1 MSEINE
7 KFNEYVNSPVGQ
19 AVLTLGAY
27 TIKSTKTTKDNEIVD
42 NVDEIVNQ
50 LADALSK
57 LNATE
62 VTTDEA
68 KAAVMVI
75 LKTIAEATPTKWD
88 DRLIPIVDL
97 FLQPTTI

>member
-7 KFNEYVNSPVGQ
+7 KFNEYINSPVGQ

-75 LKTIAEATPTKWD
+75 LKTIGEATSTKLD
-88 DRLIPIVDL
+88 DRLIHIIDM
-97 FLQPTTI
+97 FL

>member
-27 TIKSTKTTKDNEIVD
+27 TIKLTKTTKDNEIVD

-88 DRLIPIVDL
+88 DRLIPIIDM
-97 FLQPTTI
+97 FL

>member
-42 NVDEIVNQ
+42 NVDEIVAQ

-75 LKTIAEATPTKWD
+75 LKAIAEATPNKWD
-88 DRLIPIVDL
+88 DRVIPIVDL
-97 FLQPTTI
+97 FL

>member
-7 KFNEYVNSPVGQ
+7 KFNEYINSPVGQ

-42 NVDEIVNQ
+42 NVDEIVSQ

-57 LNATE
+57 LNAVE

-75 LKTIAEATPTKWD
+75 LKTIAEATTTKWD
-88 DRLIPIVDL
+88 DRLIPIVDM
-97 FLQPTTI
+97 FL

>member
-7 KFNEYVNSPVGQ
+7 KFNEYINSPVGQ

-42 NVDEIVNQ
+42 NVDEIVSQ

-57 LNATE
+57 LNAVE

-88 DRLIPIVDL
+88 DRLIPIVDM
-97 FLQPTTI
+97 FL

>member
-42 NVDEIVNQ
+42 NVDEIVAQ

-62 VTTDEA
+62 VSTDEA
-68 KAAVMVI
+68 KAAAMVI

-88 DRLIPIVDL
+88 DRLIPIIDM
-97 FLQPTTI
+97 FL

>member
-7 KFNEYVNSPVGQ
+7 KFNEYINSPVGQ

-42 NVDEIVNQ
+42 NVDEIVSQ
-50 LADALSK
+50 LADALNK
-57 LNATE
+57 LNAVE

-68 KAAVMVI
+68 KAAVIVI
-75 LKTIAEATPTKWD
+75 LKTIAEATTTKWD
-88 DRLIPIVDL
+88 DRLIPIVDM
-97 FLQPTTI
+97 FL

>member
-7 KFNEYVNSPVGQ
+7 KFNEYINSPVGQ

-68 KAAVMVI
+68 KAAAMVI
-75 LKTIAEATPTKWD
+75 LKIIAEATPTKWD
-88 DRLIPIVDL
+88 DRLIPIIDM
-97 FLQPTTI
+97 FL

>member
-42 NVDEIVNQ
+42 NVDEIVAQ

-57 LNATE
+57 LNAVE

-75 LKTIAEATPTKWD
+75 LKAIVEATTTKWD
-88 DRLIPIVDL
+88 DRIIPIVDL
-97 FLQPTTI
+97 FL

>member
-7 KFNEYVNSPVGQ
+7 KFNEYINSPVGQ

-42 NVDEIVNQ
+42 NVDEIVSQ
-50 LADALSK
+50 LANALSK
-57 LNATE
+57 LNAVE

-75 LKTIAEATPTKWD
+75 LKTIAEATSTKWD
-88 DRLIPIVDL
+88 DRLISIVDM
-97 FLQPTTI
+97 FL

>member
-7 KFNEYVNSPVGQ
+7 KFNEYINSPVGQ
-19 AVLTLGAY
+19 AVLTIGAY
-27 TIKSTKTTKDNEIVD
+27 TIKTTKTTKDNEIVD
-42 NVDEIVNQ
+42 NVDEIVAQ

-57 LNATE
+57 LNAVE

-75 LKTIAEATPTKWD
+75 LKAIVEATTTKWD
-88 DRLIPIVDL
+88 DRIIPIVDL
-97 FLQPTTI
+97 FL

>member
-1 MSEINE
+1 MSEIVE
-7 KFNEYVNSPVGQ
+7 KFKGYIDSEVGQ

-27 TIKSTKTTKDNEIVD
+27 TIKTTKTTKDNEIVD
-42 NVDEIVNQ
+42 NVDEIVAQ

-57 LNATE
+57 LNAVE

-75 LKTIAEATPTKWD
+75 LKAIVEATTTKWD
-88 DRLIPIVDL
+88 DRIIPIVDL
-97 FLQPTTI
+97 FL

>member
-7 KFNEYVNSPVGQ
+7 KFNEYINSPVGQ

-88 DRLIPIVDL
+88 DRLIPIIDM
-97 FLQPTTI
+97 FL